1 MMSPQHLTTYYLT
14 YREES
19 LEVRICGIS
28 ANPRQGCGVIVIKP
42 LEQAQR
48 DNDSIRAVIA
58 GSGINQDGRTPGIT
72 MPCGDAQGEPYEK
85 KKTLEKIQFVDLDFR
100 IVDATGIPQC
110 RY

>member
-1 MMSPQHLTTYYLT
+1 MSPQHLTTYYLT

-42 LEQAQR
+42 LEQAQK

-72 MPCGDAQGEPYEK
+72 MPCGDAQGELHEERSWKRKPS
-85 KKTLEKIQFVDLDFR
+85 VDFDFR
-100 IVDATGIPQC
+100 IVDAAGIPQC
-110 RY
+110 RH